1 MRRGATNREFESH
14 PFRLRPPKPW
24 LRRASSV
31 WLMHSYKG
39 IVQKGTQRAASL
51 GFPTINI
58 QLEDASIL
66 GIYAARVKVGREEYK
81 AAAFADQ
88 KRKVLEAYIL
98 DFLPR
103 ELYGEEVTIELHK
116 KIRDTIEFES
126 DEALRAAIVDDVK
139 KTRSFF
145 YA

>member
-1 MRRGATNREFESH
+1 MRRGATHREFESH

-58 QLEDASIL
+58 QLEDAGIL
-66 GIYAARVKVGREEYK
+66 GIYAARVKVGHEEYK